1 MYFALSNIK
10 HNGNQY
16 FRGDSVPE
24 LTDAQAARLVAMGVA
39 SETKPV
45 EPAPESNTSR
55 VLTDEER
62 RANRAGKPEKVAQKA
77 DKAPKSDDDK
87 PTKPM
92 TVNELKA
99 MLAER
104 GLETTGNKADLVA
117 RLEAADK
124 APEEETH
131 ADADNL

>member
-10 HNGNQY
+10 HDGNQY
-16 FRGDSVPE
+16 FRGDSIPE

-39 SETKPV
+39 SEKKPV
-45 EPAPESNTSR
+45 EPTPESNVSR

-62 RANRAGKPEKVAQKA
+62 RANRAGKPEKKAPVA
-77 DKAPKSDDDK
+77 DKAPKSEDDK
-87 PTKPM
+87 STKPM

-104 GLETTGNKADLVA
+104 GLETTGNKAELVA
-117 RLEAADK
+117 RLEEADK

-131 ADADNL
+131 ANPDEL